1 MEGKMRKMTSDA
13 RHAAS
18 RLLAA
23 CSSAAGRRAVV
34 CACFVLAALFLLGL
48 SRRGLSYLDVGMY
61 MSGYQY
67 FNGDPL
73 TTSFLGQWL
82 MSYELTGA
90 LMKWLSVD
98 TYYGLR
104 VLRTALVVL
113 IEACV
118 YLGLRHDVPRR
129 YLLAGLALAT
139 LSQQDSYYEI
149 NYNDYSAFLLCLALL
164 ALYHAF
170 TRSRRR
176 LLGYALSGLA
186 VGVSILF
193 RFTNLSFL
201 LLPVGALLVFALLR
215 LPRPRA
221 AGLWAFYAG
230 AAAGLALMVAL
241 ALATGKGGVLAQT
254 VTDLLQIG
262 TRGDDP
268 HNVKNVFFWLY
279 GMYKQQVKAGA
290 VVAIL
295 VLVYAALRRRTSS
308 HLWRAALLACFVFSM
323 WLNIYLREII
333 SDVTVGLS
341 WITFFVLVAAPR
353 FRRGPVAAFAMGFL
367 FPLFLPVGT
376 NGGSVFIGQ
385 CTVFMPLPATLCILA
400 DNFRQGSLPADRRRL
415 PAIVLGAIVLPFL
428 WATAKRPMSE
438 EGYRLEC
445 RYAIDSP
452 LARGIATT
460 RSNAATLNHI
470 IHQLRGSYLHGDY
483 LICTFNIP
491 AISLLECRPYGVF
504 STVFCSPYMCR
515 HYVTVAERHL
525 HALPSVLLDT
535 EDMTPKDG
543 ELVRFLRSQSAYRRV
558 WTDGRF
564 VLLKPDV
571 RHAPAS
577 RHNEYSSSSSTQP

>member
-1 MEGKMRKMTSDA
+1 MRKMKSDERYPA
-13 RHAAS
+13 R
-18 RLLAA
+18 RLREA
-23 CSSAAGRRAVV
+23 CSSVVGRRVV
-34 CACFVLAALFLLGL
+34 VGAYFVLAAIFLLGL
-48 SRRGLSYLDVGMY
+48 SRRGLSYLDAGMY

-67 FNGDPL
+67 FNEDPL
-73 TTSFLGQWL
+73 ATSFLGQWL

-90 LMKWLSVD
+90 LMKWLSID

-104 VLRTALVVL
+104 VLRMALVML
-113 IEACV
+113 IEVCV
-118 YLGLRHDVPRR
+118 YLGLRRDVPRR

-186 VGVSILF
+186 VGVAILF

-201 LLPVGALLVFALLR
+201 FLPVGALLVFGVLR

-221 AGLWAFYAG
+221 AGLWAFYVG

-241 ALATGKGGVLAQT
+241 AVATGKGGVLAQT
-254 VTDLLQIG
+254 VTDLFQIG

-290 VVAIL
+290 IVAIL

-308 HLWRAALLACFVFSM
+308 HVWRVALLACFIFLM

-341 WITFFVLVAAPR
+341 WITFFVLVVAPR
-353 FRRGPVAAFAMGFL
+353 FRRGSVAAFAMGFL
-367 FPLFLPVGT
+367 FPLFLPIGT

-385 CTVFMPLPATLCILA
+385 CAVFMPLPATLCILA
-400 DNFRQGSLPADRRRL
+400 ANFKQSSMPADIHRL
-415 PAIVLGAIVLPFL
+415 PAFVLGAIVLPFL
-428 WATAKRPMSE
+428 WATVKRPMSE
-438 EGYRLEC
+438 EGCRLEC

-452 LARGIATT
+452 LAKGITTT
-460 RSNAATLNHI
+460 RNNAGTLNHI
-470 IHQLRGSYLHGDY
+470 VHQLRGSYLHGDY

-515 HYVTVAERHL
+515 HYVTVAEQHL
-525 HALPSVLLDT
+525 HTLPSVLLDK
-535 EDMTPKDG
+535 EAMTPKDG
-543 ELVRFLRSQSAYRRV
+543 DLVCFLRSQSTYRRV

-571 RHAPAS
+571 RHAS
-577 RHNEYSSSSSTQP
+577 TSHHNEYSSPSSTQP